1 VVLSEGAQRCDPAK
15 TLWRSVFAAQGP
27 YDARM
32 AQRGAYAKGVAKREE
47 ILDSALG
54 VIGRNGYQRTS
65 VRDIADAVGLSQ
77 AGLLHY
83 FSSKDA
89 LFAEILRRRDEV
101 DRERLPDPRARVEA
115 LIDVVRHNADV
126 PGLVQLHAELS
137 TEAAH
142 PEHAAHD
149 YFTRR
154 YALLRSE
161 LGEAVRS
168 AQERGELSRTLEA
181 ESVATVLLAAADGLQ
196 TQWMLEPELDMAAQL
211 EQLWAALRRVP

>member
-1 VVLSEGAQRCDPAK
+1 
-15 TLWRSVFAAQGP
+15 
-27 YDARM
+27 M

-47 ILDSALG
+47 ILDAALG
-54 VIGRNGYQRTS
+54 VIARNGYQRTS
-65 VRDIADAVGLSQ
+65 VRDIAEAVGLSQ

-89 LFAEILRRRDEV
+89 LFVEILRRRDEV
-101 DRERLPDPRARVEA
+101 DRERLPADPQARVEG
-115 LIDVVRHNADV
+115 LIEVVRHNADV

-142 PEHAAHD
+142 PDHAAHD
-149 YFTRR
+149 HFTRR

-168 AQERGELSRTLEA
+168 AQERGELSRTLDA

-211 EQLWAALRRVP
+211 EHLWAALRRVP